1 MSHTVTIARMMKTPV
16 LFLIFN
22 RPDTTARVFAA
33 IRAARPKHLF
43 IAADG
48 PRSSH
53 STDVDL
59 CSQTRTIL
67 NKIDWPCDL
76 KTKLNESNLGCRLA
90 VSSAITWF
98 FKHVKAGIILEDD
111 CLPDP
116 SFFGYCEQL
125 LNRYRD
131 EPRIMH
137 ISGDNFQPPTT
148 KYSADIYFS
157 IYNHIWGWA
166 TWRRAWAL
174 YDVNMSDFTVH
185 ETSEMLQS
193 MTDNIAFR
201 EYWLQ
206 IFKNTHEGEVNTWDY
221 QWTYAMW
228 KNNGLAILPRVNLIS
243 NIGFGSEGTHT
254 KTVNWMANLPTSELQ
269 LQSYPSTIAA
279 HSRADCHTS
288 KNVFGLSKSHLLFYF
303 QKARGRLRLRSRL
316 RKILQLRT
324 KQ

>member
-1 MSHTVTIARMMKTPV
+1 MIKTPV

-48 PRSSH
+48 PRHSH
-53 STDVDL
+53 ATDADL
-59 CSQTRTIL
+59 CSQTRAIIE
-67 NKIDWPCDL
+67 KIDWPCEL
-76 KTKLNESNLGCRLA
+76 KTKLNDSNLGCKTA

-98 FKHVKAGIILEDD
+98 FDNVEEGIILEDD

-116 SFFGYCEQL
+116 SFFDYCEQL
-125 LNRYRD
+125 LHRYRD

-137 ISGDNFQPPTT
+137 ISGDNFQKPSRE
-148 KYSADIYFS
+148 YSADIYFS

-166 TWRRAWAL
+166 TWKRAWAL
-174 YDVNMSDFTVH
+174 YDVNMSDFTLH
-185 ETSEMLQS
+185 ETSEILQS

-201 EYWLQ
+201 DYWLQ
-206 IFKNTHEGEVNTWDY
+206 IFQNTHEGKINTWDY

-228 KNNGLAILPRVNLIS
+228 RKNALAILPRVNLIS

-254 KTVNWMANLPTSELQ
+254 TTINWMANLPTSELR
-269 LQSYPSTIAA
+269 LQSFPTEIATDV
-279 HSRADCHTS
+279 RADLYTS
-288 KNVFGLSKSHLLFYF
+288 AKVFEIPASHWIRYLR
-303 QKARGRLRLRSRL
+303 KARAKLRLRT
-316 RKILQLRT
+316 QLRNFLRIRN
-324 KQ
+324 QH